1 MYLWEARS
9 FEDRLYDCGGCR
21 AICLIKHPIFS
32 MVEQVVTSANDD
44 ALLGA

>member
-1 MYLWEARS
+1 MKTGYTIVVDVEL
-9 FEDRLYDCGGCR
+9 
-21 AICLIKHPIFS
+21 ICLIKHPIFS